1 MTLPGRLQACLLS
14 GRRLAVR
21 RGGRPVL
28 RAVDVELDPG
38 GLLQVTGS
46 NGSGKTTLLRVLAG
60 LMVPEEGS
68 VQWDGRAVKGGDPD
82 YQRHLAYIGHTDGV
96 CGELDAR
103 ENLLLAHS
111 LAAVPADAT
120 AIAHALDRFGLAGLG
135 GMHARRMS
143 QGQRRRLALA
153 RLALVPRRL
162 WLLDEP
168 LPFLDSQATD
178 CFRAALED
186 HLLHGGMAVVATHQ
200 PLAVAGTVLDL
211 DRQA

>member
-1 MTLPGRLQACLLS
+1 MTAAGRSQPCLLA

-28 RAVDVELDPG
+28 RAVDVDLDAG
-38 GLLQVTGS
+38 ELLQVTGS

-68 VQWDGRAVKGGDPD
+68 VQWAGRAVRGGDPA
-82 YQRHLAYIGHTDGV
+82 YQRRIAYLGHTDGV
-96 CGELDAR
+96 CSELDAR
-103 ENLLLAHS
+103 ENLVHAHS
-111 LAAVPADAT
+111 LAAVPSDAA
-120 AIAHALDRFGLAGLG
+120 AIGEAMHRFGLAKLG
-135 GMHARRMS
+135 TMPARRMS

-178 CFRAALED
+178 CFREALEA

-200 PLAVAGTVLDL
+200 PLAITAQVLDL